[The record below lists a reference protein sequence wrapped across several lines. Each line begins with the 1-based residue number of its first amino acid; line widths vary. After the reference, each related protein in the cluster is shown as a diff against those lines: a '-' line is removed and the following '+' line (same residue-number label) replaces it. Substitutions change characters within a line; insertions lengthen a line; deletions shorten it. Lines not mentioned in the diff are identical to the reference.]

1 MLDERKEVLL
11 YAVVREYIMSAQ
23 PVGSKKLVNRYGLNV
38 SSATV
43 RNELA
48 FLEEMG
54 FLTHPHT
61 SAGRIP
67 TEKGYRLY
75 VDSLV
80 DEDGLQPAEEKSI
93 SRFYSVLSKEI
104 ENLMR
109 ETSGLLANITN
120 YLAVVFAPTLKKSTL
135 KHVDLVLMHSRV
147 VLVVVVTNT
156 GWVAKR
162 ILELQEVV
170 AESDLEEVEK
180 ILNERL
186 NGLDFNEIYM
196 RGRVELRGLVPG
208 KWPLAERVI
217 DEIADSL
224 REREHRRIF
233 LDGTANLLRH
243 PEFESLEKIQRLL
256 EVLEEGYSLLRFMEG
271 VLESDQVIVTIGS
284 ENKWVEFRDCSL
296 VVSSYRAIGENLGIV
311 GILGPVRMDYP
322 RAISTVQCIAKNLT
336 FALESLWA

>member
-1 MLDERKEVLL
+1 MLDERKEALL
-11 YAVVREYIMSAQ
+11 HAVVREYIMSAQ
-23 PVGSKKLVNRYGLNV
+23 PVGSKKLVKRYGLNV

-109 ETSGLLANITN
+109 ETSSLLANITN

-135 KHVDLVLMHSRV
+135 KHVDLVLMHSQV

-162 ILELQEVV
+162 ILELHEVV

-208 KWPLAERVI
+208 RWSLAERVI

-233 LDGTANLLRH
+233 FAGRANLLRH

-271 VLESDQVIVTIGS
+271 VLESDQAIVTIGS
-284 ENKWVEFRDCSL
+284 ENKWAEFRDCSL
-296 VVSSYRAIGENLGIV
+296 VVSSYRAIGDNLGTV

-322 RAISTVQCIAKNLT
+322 RAISTVECLAKKLT
-336 FALESLWA
+336 FALKTLWA